1 MADTLYDVTSGFYD
15 SIDQDRL
22 YTAAQ
27 MNMPYKRLIS
37 EGVFAT
43 PAGTASTDFQVLAV
57 SERNVKV
64 CAGNA
69 ILGEKWVESNADQ
82 PITIGGNT
90 TGNPRIDSIILRV
103 DRNNTERKASII
115 YRTGEAAA
123 SPTAPALNTGSNI
136 YELRLADILINSGTS
151 TISQS
156 AITDQRGSAECPWVT
171 SLIYQVDTSTLFEQ
185 YQTAQEEQL
194 ETFEENWENFIATLD
209 RQETSGVEARTGSTT
224 TVSSVGISKTY
235 SMKSDFGIT
244 DYEPTGDIIMLYING
259 LYAIEGDKWQLSAT
273 ADPTDPNI
281 SFPNGTAAG
290 QNLYM
295 VVFKPVAP
303 GGGSMT
309 PITNAQIDALF
320 AE

>member
-123 SPTAPALNTGSNI
+123 SPTAPALNTGANI
-136 YELRLADILINSGTS
+136 YELRLADILVASGTN

-156 AITDQRGSAECPWVT
+156 AITDQRGSAECPWIT

-185 YQTAQEEQL
+185 YQAAQEEQF
-194 ETFEENWENFIATLD
+194 ETFETNWENFIDTLD
-209 RQETSGVEARTGSTT
+209 RQETSGVTATTGTVT
-224 TVSSVGISKTY
+224 TVASVGIPKAY

-244 DYEPTGDIIMLYING
+244 DYDPTGDIIMLYING
-259 LYAIEGDKWQLSAT
+259 LYAIEGDKWELVPT
-273 ADPTDPNI
+273 ADPEDPSI
-281 SFPNGTAAG
+281 SFADGTTAG

-295 VVFKPVAP
+295 VVLKPVAP

-320 AE
+320 E

>member
-1 MADTLYDVTSGFYD
+1 MADTLYEVTSGFYD
-15 SIDQDRL
+15 SINQDRL
-22 YTAAQ
+22 YTADQ

-43 PAGTASTDFQVLAV
+43 PSGTASTDFQVLAV
-57 SERNVKV
+57 SGRNVKV

-69 ILGEKWVESNADQ
+69 ILGEKWVESKADQ

-123 SPTAPALNTGSNI
+123 SPTAPELDTGSNI

-156 AITDQRGSAECPWVT
+156 AITDQRGSAECPWIT

-185 YQTAQEEQL
+185 YQAAQEEQF
-194 ETFEENWENFIATLD
+194 ETFETNWENFIDTLD
-209 RQETSGVEARTGSTT
+209 RQETSGVTATTGSVTT
-224 TVSSVGISKTY
+224 EDSEGSAIAY
-235 SMKSDFGIT
+235 SMSSFGIT
-244 DYEPTGDIIMLYING
+244 DYDPTGDIIMLYING
-259 LYAIEGDKWQLSAT
+259 LYAIEGDKWELVPQ
-273 ADPTDPNI
+273 ADPTDPEI
-281 SFPNGTAAG
+281 TFQNGTTAG

-295 VVFKPVAP
+295 VVLKPVAP
-303 GGGSMT
+303 VIPDFE

-320 AE
+320 E